1 MYVYNWIMIDSESQ
15 SIFDMLNDAALH
27 HEYVT
32 GKQKLNFCVRWAK
45 LTDGVDCWVKKKKTE
60 SIG

>member
-1 MYVYNWIMIDSESQ
+1 MYVYNWIMIVSESQ

-32 GKQKLNFCVRWAK
+32 GKQKLNFCVRWSK
-45 LTDGVDCWVKKKKTE
+45 LTDGVDC
-60 SIG
+60 